1 MALSLVTLDEIKS
14 HCRIEH
20 SDEDALLSLYGEA
33 AEHSVLRYL
42 NQTPPLSDHDGT
54 PFSETPQPIRAAVL
68 LHVGDL
74 YEHRESQSE
83 ISLSLNRAASWL
95 LDTYRLSMGV

>member
-1 MALSLVTLDEIKS
+1 MALSLVTLDEIKA

-20 SDEDALLSLYGEA
+20 SEEDALISIYGEA
-33 AEHSVLRYL
+33 AEQSVLRYL
-42 NQTPPLSDHDGT
+42 NQTAPLSDHDGT

-83 ISLSLNRAASWL
+83 INLTLNRAVQWL
-95 LDTYRLSMGV
+95 LDSYRLNMGV

>member
-1 MALSLVTLDEIKS
+1 MALSLVTLDEIKA

-20 SDEDALLSLYGEA
+20 SDEDSLLSLYGEA

-54 PFSETPQPIRAAVL
+54 PFSVVPSPIRAAVL
-68 LHVGDL
+68 LQVSDL
-74 YEHRESQSE
+74 YEHREGQSE
-83 ISLSLNRAASWL
+83 ISLTVNRAVAWL

>member
-1 MALSLVTLDEIKS
+1 MPLSLVTLADIKA

-20 SDEDALLSLYGEA
+20 SEEDALLSLYGEA

-42 NQTPPLSDHDGT
+42 NQTAPISDHDGT
-54 PFSETPQPIRAAVL
+54 PFSDTPAPIRAAVL

-74 YEHRESQSE
+74 YEHREAQSE
-83 ISLSLNRAASWL
+83 ISLTLNRAAAWL